1 MAAQNR
7 WTREQLLIAL
17 FLYCQMPFG
26 KIHRNNPEIILWAG
40 RIGRTSN
47 ALAMKML
54 NLASLDPAITS
65 TGRTGLK
72 SVSLADRAIWEEA
85 NSDWGHFAEELAKAL
100 EQFSCTEMALEIER
114 KDESPS
120 GQIKETGAD
129 YSSIDRTASVSLRVG
144 QNLFRNAVLSAYDN
158 RCCISGLSH
167 PKFLIASHIVPWRD
181 DPQNRLNPHNG
192 LCLSVLHDRA
202 FDQGLLAIDDNM
214 TVLVSPMLK
223 HSPDAFLKETVLAY
237 EGKTIELPE
246 KFESDKAFLSHHQ
259 EHIFLSN
266 GS

>member
-1 MAAQNR
+1 MTR
-7 WTREQLLIAL
+7 SKGWTREQLLIA
-17 FLYCQMPFG
+17 FYLYCRMPFG
-26 KIHRNNPEIILWAG
+26 KMHSRNPDIIRYANL
-40 RIGRTSN
+40 IGRTPS
-47 ALAMKML
+47 ALAMKL
-54 NLASLDPAITS
+54 TNIASLDPAIINS
-65 TGRTGLK
+65 GRSGL
-72 SVSLADRAIWEEA
+72 SGASAADRSMWDEMNADWEAFSLHSHQVVQQLDVSGELQKELTQEIDEA
-85 NSDWGHFAEELAKAL
+85 
-100 EQFSCTEMALEIER
+100 TETQHETTR
-114 KDESPS
+114 YESS
-120 GQIKETGAD
+120 NRVVTT
-129 YSSIDRTASVSLRVG
+129 TARVG

-214 TVLVSPMLK
+214 TVLVSPMIK

-237 EGKTIELPE
+237 EGKPIELPE
-246 KFESDKAFLSHHQ
+246 KFEPDKAFLSHHQ